1 MGLFFIS
8 ILIGGVIGLIV
19 GLANGN
25 NPHIVTLTVATFK
38 GSNEVVDVELTSSS
52 FYATIRNEALNCE
65 TTERGRS
72 IGELQY
78 GISMTFKRWAEMEL
92 DRDFH
97 VADKGWK
104 CFNMKV
110 SYKGQIVTESEW
122 PKVTTSAMRSK
133 KNPIARIDHVK
144 NGPPMYGYSDYVIRK
159 KI

>member
-1 MGLFFIS
+1 MDY
-8 ILIGGVIGLIV
+8 ILIGILIAFVIGLISV
-19 GLANGN
+19 LTTGDS
-25 NPHIVTLTVATFK
+25 PHIISLTVATFK

-52 FYATIRNEALNCE
+52 FYATIRNTALNYE

-72 IGELQY
+72 LGELQY
-78 GISMTFKRWAEMEL
+78 EISMTFKRWAEKEL
-92 DRDFH
+92 NRDFH
-97 VADKGWK
+97 VAEKGWN
-104 CFNMKV
+104 CFNMRV

-144 NGPPMYGYSDYVIRK
+144 NGPPMYGYSDHVIRK